1 MNEKEMNH
9 LENQLRSWHPR
20 RPSAKIK
27 RRLFPTRSAREA
39 ATLSL
44 RWLAPAAACLI
55 LALTVA
61 SKDPGLSATSARRE
75 AMMGLISSN
84 LSYTNILPNSGS
96 PGRNGILPT
105 SFEWTNLSGI
115 TSSISPSSPVR
126 MN

>member
-1 MNEKEMNH
+1 MNENDLNH
-9 LENQLRSWHPR
+9 LENRLRSWQPR

-27 RRLFPTRSAREA
+27 RHLFPTASAREA
-39 ATLSL
+39 ASLSL

-61 SKDPGLSATSARRE
+61 SRDPGLSVSSVRSE

-96 PGRNGILPT
+96 SGRNGVLPP

-115 TSSISPSSPVR
+115 TSSISPSSPSR

>member
-9 LENQLRSWHPR
+9 LENQLHSWQPR
-20 RPSAKIK
+20 RPSARIK
-27 RRLFPTRSAREA
+27 HRLFPQSAREA
-39 ATLSL
+39 AALSL
-44 RWLAPAAACLI
+44 RWLAPMAACLV

-61 SKDPGLSATSARRE
+61 SKDPGLSASAVRRE

-84 LSYTNILPNSGS
+84 LNYTNILPKSDS
-96 PGRNGILPT
+96 PGRNSVLPA

-115 TSSISPSSPVR
+115 TSSISPFSPAR

>member
-9 LENQLRSWHPR
+9 LENQLHSWQPR
-20 RPSAKIK
+20 QPSAKIK
-27 RRLFPTRSAREA
+27 HRLFPTERAREA
-39 ATLSL
+39 ASLSL
-44 RWLAPAAACLI
+44 RWLAPMAACLVM
-55 LALTVA
+55 ALTVA
-61 SKDPGLSATSARRE
+61 SKAPGLSATAVRRE

-84 LSYTNILPNSGS
+84 LNYTNILPKSDS
-96 PGRNGILPT
+96 PGRNSVLPP